1 MEAIAGALFIMEFND
16 LAQEMLN
23 KFKWGHT
30 FYDLNKN
37 LLEDYSKAHSEDEIK
52 SILKE
57 YNIYDIAVERH

>member
-1 MEAIAGALFIMEFND
+1 
-16 LAQEMLN
+16 MLN

-37 LLEDYSKAHSEDEIK
+37 LLEDYSKADSEEEIS

-57 YNIYDIAVERH
+57 YDIYDIAVEHH

>member
-1 MEAIAGALFIMEFND
+1 MEFDD
-16 LAQEMLN
+16 LAHEMLN

-37 LLEDYSKAHSEDEIK
+37 LLEDYSKTNSEEEIN

-57 YNIYDIAVERH
+57 YDIYDISIEHH